1 MMLIRPVQQSD
12 LPYLVQLAQKA
23 GTGLTTLPNDPKH
36 LQKKIEDSAQAFKMP
51 AQKAGKEYYLF
62 VLENTV
68 DGSIVGTSGLVAAV
82 GLSEPFYT
90 YKVSHTV
97 NCSHGLDK
105 YRHHQVLVL
114 GNDYTGC
121 TEICTLF
128 LDPTYRRHNN
138 GRLLSKS
145 RFLFLAEFPDC
156 FSPTIIAE
164 MRGVSD
170 ESGVSPF
177 WESLGRHFF
186 DMDFAEADRLS
197 GLGNSQFI
205 ADFMPKHPI
214 YSALLSPQAQAVIG
228 QVHQETRPAL
238 KMLLREG
245 FHYRQYVDIFDAG
258 PTIEADRENLH
269 TVAKNQRCNLSQI
282 NPTQSTQPVLVA
294 NCQFDFRATLAPV
307 DYHDGECQID
317 SQTAKLLNVSPGEA
331 LRIYGM

>member
-1 MMLIRPVQQSD
+1 MMLIRPVQPSD

-36 LQKKIEDSAQAFKMP
+36 LQKKIDDSIQAFKKP
-51 AQKAGKEYYLF
+51 AQEPGTEYYLF
-62 VLENTV
+62 VLENTE
-68 DGSIVGTSGLVAAV
+68 DGSIVGTSGLAAAV
-82 GLSEPFYT
+82 GLSDPFYT

-97 NCSHGLDK
+97 NSSRGLDK
-105 YRHHQVLVL
+105 YRHHHVLVL

-128 LDPTYRRHNN
+128 LDPAFRRNNN
-138 GRLLSKS
+138 GRLLSKC
-145 RFLFLAEFPDC
+145 RFLFMAEFPDG

-170 ESGVSPF
+170 ENGTSPF

-228 QVHQETRPAL
+228 QVHQETKPAL

-269 TVAKNQRCNLSQI
+269 TVAQNKRCTLSKI
-282 NPTQSTQPVLVA
+282 GPSQSGQQALVA
-294 NCQFDFRATLAPV
+294 NCQFDFRATLAKV
-307 DYHDGECQID
+307 DIQEDECQVD
-317 SQTAKLLNVSPGEA
+317 SETANLLQTNPGDP
-331 LRIYGM
+331 LRIYSI

>member
-1 MMLIRPVQQSD
+1 MMLIRPVKESD

-62 VLENTV
+62 VLENTA

-82 GLSEPFYT
+82 GLSDPFYT

-97 NCSHGLDK
+97 TSSRGLDK

-114 GNDYTGC
+114 GNDYTGR

-128 LDPTYRRHNN
+128 LDPAYRRHNN
-138 GRLLSKS
+138 GRLLSKC

-170 ESGVSPF
+170 EKGISPF
-177 WESLGRHFF
+177 WDSLGRHFF
-186 DMDFAEADRLS
+186 DMDFAEADKLS
-197 GLGNSQFI
+197 GQGNSQFI

-214 YSALLSPQAQAVIG
+214 YTALLSPQAQAVIG

-238 KMLLREG
+238 KMLMREG

-269 TVAKNQRCNLSQI
+269 TVSHNQRFTLSKVG
-282 NPTQSTQPVLVA
+282 PTKGQQQAMIA
-294 NCQFDFRATLAPV
+294 NCQFDFRATLATV
-307 DYHDGECQID
+307 DCSEDHCQID
-317 SQTAKLLNVSPGEA
+317 SATAKLLNVAAGDPV
-331 LRIYGM
+331 RIYYL